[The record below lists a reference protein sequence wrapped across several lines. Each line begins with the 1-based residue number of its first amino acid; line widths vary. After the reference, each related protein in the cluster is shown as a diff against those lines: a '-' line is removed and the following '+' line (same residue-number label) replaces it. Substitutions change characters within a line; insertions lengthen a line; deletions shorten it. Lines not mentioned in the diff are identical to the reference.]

1 MIFSFLNIGKQR
13 WLTHIG
19 LGLLSA
25 AGAYAGH
32 LYAPYADANYVFTI
46 GFGYTALILIA
57 VSLIIGPV
65 KLLSQRRNPVNI
77 DLRRDVGIWS
87 AITGCL
93 HVWFAFQLRER
104 GQIILYFL
112 EPTPQGYRLIRNLFG
127 LSNDLGAL
135 ATILLVV
142 LLVISNDLSLRRLKG
157 KRWKLL
163 QRGNYLLAAFALAHT
178 FGYQTVS
185 RREHIFTNGVIVLT
199 LVTLAIQLAGV
210 YLYRSRRIRF
220 ARLRRIPK
228 KA

>member
-1 MIFSFLNIGKQR
+1 MLILDMLRISKQR

-19 LGLLSA
+19 LALVSTV
-25 AGAYAGH
+25 GAYAGH
-32 LYAPYADANYVFTI
+32 LYAPYADTNYVFTI

-57 VSLIIGPV
+57 VSLIIGPL

-93 HVWFAFQLRER
+93 HVFFGLQLRER

-112 EPTPQGYRLIRNLFG
+112 EPTPHGYRLIRNLFG
-127 LSNDLGAL
+127 LSNDLGAI

-142 LLVISNDLSLRRLKG
+142 LLVISNDLSLRQLKG

-185 RREHIFTNGVIVLT
+185 RREHIFTSGVIVLT

-210 YLYRSRRIRF
+210 YLYRSRR
-220 ARLRRIPK
+220 ARLMRIPK

>member
-1 MIFSFLNIGKQR
+1 MIFSFLHIGKQR
-13 WLTHIG
+13 WLTHVG

-25 AGAYAGH
+25 AGAYGGH
-32 LYAPYADANYVFTI
+32 LYAPYADANYAFTI
-46 GFGYTALILIA
+46 GFGYTSIILIA
-57 VSLIIGPV
+57 ASLIIGPV

-77 DLRRDVGIWS
+77 DLRRDVGIWA

-93 HVWFAFQLRER
+93 HVFFGLQLHER
-104 GQIILYFL
+104 GQILLYFL
-112 EPTPQGYRLIRNLFG
+112 EPTPHGYRLIHNLFG
-127 LSNDLGAL
+127 LSNDLGAI

-142 LLVISNDLSLRRLKG
+142 LLVISNDLSLWRLKG

-185 RREHIFTNGVIVLT
+185 HREHSFTDGVILLT
-199 LVTLAIQLAGV
+199 LATLALQLAGV
-210 YLYRSRRIRF
+210 YLYRSRR
-220 ARLRRIPK
+220 AHLMRIPK

>member
-1 MIFSFLNIGKQR
+1 MIILDMLRIGKQR
-13 WLTHIG
+13 WITHIA
-19 LGLLSA
+19 LGLLCA

-57 VSLIIGPV
+57 VSLMVGPF

-77 DLRRDVGIWS
+77 DLRRDMGIWS

-93 HVWFAFQLRER
+93 HVFFGLQLHER

-112 EPTPQGYRLIRNLFG
+112 EPTPHGYRLLRNLFG
-127 LSNDLGAL
+127 LSNDVGAL

-185 RREHIFTNGVIVLT
+185 RREHIFTDGVILLT
-199 LVTLAIQLAGV
+199 LATLVIQLAGV
-210 YLYRSRRIRF
+210 YLYRSRR
-220 ARLRRIPK
+220 ARLMRIPK